1 MTWASKPQPA
11 SMYTMDDGV
20 RSYGNMYITG
30 RANDWVRNADDNSEL
45 TVDTD
50 VVYGGIGLDMRR
62 GGIKGA

>member
-1 MTWASKPQPA
+1 
-11 SMYTMDDGV
+11 MYTMDDGV

-62 GGIKGA
+62 GGSKGA